1 MVLMTL
7 SVDRR
12 SYTIEFEPEMPFFL
26 CRRVQVML
34 DKIRYK
40 Y

>member
-26 CRRVQVML
+26 CRPGLAMT
-34 DKIRYK
+34 
-40 Y
+40 

>member
-1 MVLMTL
+1 MALMTL
-7 SVDRR
+7 SVDGR

-26 CRRVQVML
+26 CRRVPVIP